1 MTYDYRADPVLGAAL
16 AYWRRK
22 RDGRCMPSRRDID
35 PVEVPTLLPNLQLI
49 EIVAGG
55 RFRYRLIG
63 TALVEAF
70 GRDYTGQYP
79 DELFDAPRARSIIE
93 THNAV
98 RDARQPLFLR
108 SRYFSTKN
116 VDIIANRLYLPLSDD
131 DREVNMI
138 LGALTLAFG
147 TITPVAGAWGG
158 SARLAPARSEV
169 EMVDE
174 SA

>member
-1 MTYDYRADPVLGAAL
+1 MDRGVLVQRQVRPQLVVIGDVGCDDVAKVVLAEHDP
-16 AYWRRK
+16 
-22 RDGRCMPSRRDID
+22 
-35 PVEVPTLLPNLQLI
+35 
-49 EIVAGG
+49 GG

-70 GRDYTGQYP
+70 GHDYTGQYP

-98 RDARQPLFLR
+98 RHARQPMFLR
-108 SRYFSTKN
+108 SRYFTTKN
-116 VDIIANRLYLPLSDD
+116 VDIIANRLYLPLSND

-138 LGALTLAFG
+138 VGALTFAFG
-147 TITPVAGAWGG
+147 TIAPVAGAWGG
-158 SARLAPARSEV
+158 AARLAPAESEV
-169 EMVDE
+169 EMVDAE